1 MVVRLTRFNVSP
13 GKVQE
18 AKKIYQQ
25 EVVPEVKKQKGNVNV
40 MLLEPTDGSNEY
52 ISMTAWENK
61 ADAEAYESS
70 GKYKELV
77 DKIKGM
83 FTDQPVLKTYE
94 A

>member
-13 GKVQE
+13 EKAQE
-18 AKKIYQQ
+18 AIKIYQE
-25 EVVPEVKKQKGNVNV
+25 EVVPEVKKQRGNANV

-61 ADAEAYESS
+61 ADTEAYESS

-83 FTDQPVLKTYE
+83 ITDQPVLKTYD